1 MLYNSCTFSYAFFR
15 SAPGKAAQ
23 GAVMG
28 KSSVAQT
35 WCIAAVTLVLDAFLL
50 LEVLGRGHL
59 SWAMGTVPLTLSWD
73 ATEGGK
79 AGGRGGK
86 WRVEDRHCPGTG
98 GAAWPQG
105 GGEALEEPGVRAWI
119 AAQPA
124 SLLALKRDFQSS
136 FRGVLPS
143 RKALLGFIHIED
155 VLIANLPKPLLKIRL
170 AAYLCLRR
178 FHSSQQFLLFF

>member
-1 MLYNSCTFSYAFFR
+1 MHFLDQPQAKLLR
-15 SAPGKAAQ
+15 ELLWGKVQ
-23 GAVMG
+23 LH
-28 KSSVAQT
+28 KKC
-35 WCIAAVTLVLDAFLL
+35 CIAAVTLVLDAFLL
-50 LEVLGRGHL
+50 LEVLDRGHL

-86 WRVEDRHCPGTG
+86 WRAEDRHCPGTG

-119 AAQPA
+119 AQPG
-124 SLLALKRDFQSS
+124 SLLALKRDFKSS